1 MDGNVNNNAN
11 NNGSGK
17 GFSLGIII
25 GVLVSVIIV
34 LILVIGVGVGYTVY
48 TKSKSLINPQPQ
60 ITSAFL
66 QSKLVDA
73 SDLTTAE
80 LSYNGIIH
88 YDNGGIPWITQKK
101 YSMLYSA
108 TVEAGIDLSGV
119 EIEVTDDT
127 VKVKLPEVQVSEP
140 DVDVDSVEFY
150 DDSFALLNWESKE
163 DAIDAIKEAKK
174 DCKKKADLDGLEA
187 KAYENAKKLVEE
199 LLKDLIGDRELIIE

>member
-174 DCKKKADLDGLEA
+174 DCKEKADLDGLEA

>member
-25 GVLVSVIIV
+25 GILVSVIIV

-150 DDSFALLNWESKE
+150 DDSFAILNWESKE

-174 DCKKKADLDGLEA
+174 DCKEKADLDGLEA

>member
-150 DDSFALLNWESKE
+150 DDSFAILNWEAKE

-174 DCKKKADLDGLEA
+174 DCKEKADLDGLEA